1 MNIHGL
7 KLKKKKLY
15 AELKKEEKKANSSNI
30 KILNLRNKIKGISKK
45 ILEAR

>member
-7 KLKKKKLY
+7 KTKKKKLRS
-15 AELKKEEKKANSSNI
+15 ELKKEEQKANSSNI
-30 KILNLRNKIKGISKK
+30 KILNLRNKIQGISKK